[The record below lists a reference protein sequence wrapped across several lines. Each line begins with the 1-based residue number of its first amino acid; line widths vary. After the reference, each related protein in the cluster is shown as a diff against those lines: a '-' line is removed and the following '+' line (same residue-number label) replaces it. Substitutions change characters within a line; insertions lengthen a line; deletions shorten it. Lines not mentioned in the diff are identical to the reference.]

1 MFFDCCPSLQRLL
14 RFFHIVHSHN
24 TRSVTESVAMF
35 LVVIVAGLAVGA
47 HGDWM
52 AGAIFAYIIYS
63 LGQATQFG
71 WLFIRSRPDRQALA
85 QAE

>member
-1 MFFDCCPSLQRLL
+1 LTLAAFGFGSSFFQGLL
-14 RFFHIVHSHN
+14 VHSHN

-47 HGDWM
+47 HGDWL

-63 LGQATQFG
+63 LGQAAQFG
-71 WLFIRSRPDRQALA
+71 WLYHRSRPDRQALG